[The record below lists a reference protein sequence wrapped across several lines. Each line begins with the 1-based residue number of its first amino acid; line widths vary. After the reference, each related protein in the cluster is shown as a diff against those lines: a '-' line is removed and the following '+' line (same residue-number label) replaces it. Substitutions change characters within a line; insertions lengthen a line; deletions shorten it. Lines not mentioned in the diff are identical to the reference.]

1 MSDNNDK
8 KNLLAMILAL
18 VVMIIVGAII
28 SKFIK

>member
-18 VVMIIVGAII
+18 IIMIVVGAII
-28 SKFIK
+28 SKFL